1 MFTREQYMNKEV
13 SHQEYYAQFVT
24 PGVMNLVRNAIG
36 EGTIRDSQDPHFN
49 DIPLAR
55 WDNLH
60 PYILSLVGWKISKA
74 NGGWGVS
81 LGETVCVA
89 KAAAEMIRDEW
100 LSSKDGYAYC

>member
-1 MFTREQYMNKEV
+1 MFTRKQYMNKEV

-24 PGVMNLVRNAIG
+24 PNVMHFVRNVIG
-36 EGTIRDSQDPHFN
+36 EGPIRDSQDPHFN
-49 DIPLAR
+49 DIPLVR

-74 NGGWGVS
+74 NGGGVS
-81 LGETVCVA
+81 LSDTVCVA

-100 LSSKDGYAYC
+100 LSSKGGPR

>member
-24 PGVMNLVRNAIG
+24 PNVMHFVRNAIG
-36 EGTIRDSQDPHFN
+36 EGPIRDSQDPHFN
-49 DIPLAR
+49 DIPLER
-55 WDNLH
+55 WDKLH

-74 NGGWGVS
+74 NGRVGVA
-81 LGETVCVA
+81 LCDTVCVA

-100 LSSKDGYAYC
+100 HSSKDGPR